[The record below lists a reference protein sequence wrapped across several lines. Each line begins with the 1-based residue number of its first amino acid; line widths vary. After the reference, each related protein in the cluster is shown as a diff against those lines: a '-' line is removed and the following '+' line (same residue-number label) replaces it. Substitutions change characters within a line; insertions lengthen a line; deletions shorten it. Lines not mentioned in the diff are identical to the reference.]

1 MCYQGQTE
9 IGGKVRKA
17 RLLCSALLCL
27 LCCVVDEFGK
37 SHVLTTSLLV
47 KIDFSCTLFLNILVE
62 YYTFNQHMSS

>member
-27 LCCVVDEFGK
+27 LCCVVEEFGK

-47 KIDFSCTLFLNILVE
+47 KIDFSCTLF
-62 YYTFNQHMSS
+62 